1 MTHRATESGA
11 GGEAIDNPADTVPP
25 VLQVTVDQVLI
36 QRFLLDIIV
45 VVAMAGLMV
54 EIAEDGLG
62 MDDPYDLVDLFSLSY
77 EANIPTWLSG
87 TMHATSAILLAL
99 IASRTLQN
107 GGRFV
112 RHWWGLSIVFAYI
125 SIDEFVTL
133 HEAMNSWF
141 DFDGVLYFGWV
152 IPAGIIVSIFV
163 LSYLQFLAHIPAI
176 TRFRFVRAG
185 AIFVGGAMGVELA
198 LGYWTDLHGSSN
210 LGYAL
215 IDWVEET
222 MEMIGA
228 GLFLAA
234 NVAVLMDQTG
244 QLRIVAGPAK
254 APVDS
259 PDDATLTDA
268 LASSTSESEAG

>member
-1 MTHRATESGA
+1 MATDAEPGLDPTDDAMDDEPSR
-11 GGEAIDNPADTVPP
+11 VP
-25 VLQVTVDQVLI
+25 QVTVHQAAI
-36 QRFLLDIIV
+36 QRFLVDIIA

-54 EIAEDGLG
+54 EIAQDGLG

-77 EANIPTWLSG
+77 ERNIPTWLSG
-87 TMHATSAILLAL
+87 TMHATSAMLLAL
-99 IASRTLQN
+99 IASRTQQA

-125 SIDEFVTL
+125 SIDEFVSL

-152 IPAGIIVSIFV
+152 IPASIIVTIFV
-163 LSYLQFLAHIPAI
+163 LSYLKFLIHVPAI

-185 AIFVGGAMGVELA
+185 AIFVGGALGVELA
-198 LGYWTDLHGSSN
+198 LGYWTDLYGSSN

-234 NVAVLMDQTG
+234 NLAVLTDQTG
-244 QLRIVAGPAK
+244 QLRVVAGPAE
-254 APVDS
+254 APIDG
-259 PDDATLTDA
+259 
-268 LASSTSESEAG
+268 SEAVTLPDVAPPSAPEPG

>member
-254 APVDS
+254 APGDS